1 MGSSGRGTLVL
12 VEERRAL
19 VLLRLRAALTRLDL
33 NGNIARTGEGWS
45 LTRPR
50 R

>member
-1 MGSSGRGTLVL
+1 MGSGGRGALVL

-19 VLLRLRAALTRLDL
+19 VFLKLLAALTRLDL
-33 NGNIARTGEGWS
+33 NGNIARIGGWS
-45 LTRPR
+45 LTCPR